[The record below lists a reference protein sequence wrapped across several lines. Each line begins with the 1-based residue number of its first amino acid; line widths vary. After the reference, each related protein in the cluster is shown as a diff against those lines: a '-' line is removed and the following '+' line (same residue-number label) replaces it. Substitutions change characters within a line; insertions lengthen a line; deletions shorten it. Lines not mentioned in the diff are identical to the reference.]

1 MRVLRPVPAAWHSRR
16 YRLAEVER
24 TAARVAD
31 VDARRD
37 AALCQFIRDRWPVA
51 FEGPTFDEFRRRY
64 PEAAPSPPG
73 RLGVVVGDVAY
84 CFLDKGKHITIE
96 ERRYPYDP
104 TRPWGFM
111 NDVHTLIV
119 ALGTPAESVADGRL
133 RYIWFVE
140 SLEFAVLAEVGRGAK
155 PEADTLRVMGERRP
169 RRSGRS

>member
-1 MRVLRPVPAAWHSRR
+1 
-16 YRLAEVER
+16 
-24 TAARVAD
+24 
-31 VDARRD
+31 
-37 AALCQFIRDRWPVA
+37 
-51 FEGPTFDEFRRRY
+51 
-64 PEAAPSPPG
+64 
-73 RLGVVVGDVAY
+73 
-84 CFLDKGKHITIE
+84 
-96 ERRYPYDP
+96 
-104 TRPWGFM
+104 M